1 MKLTVENISLNKK
14 LFGFAG
20 LTSLLVLA
28 ALGTGG
34 FYFFQIENANLL
46 KEKVAKTVETVL
58 ETRGAEKT
66 YLQFFRAELKQEFE
80 EKARKVREWFGNLR
94 SSTANEVWKK

>member
-1 MKLTVENISLNKK
+1 MKLKMENISLNKK

-58 ETRGAEKT
+58 ETRGGGKNLFAVF
-66 YLQFFRAELKQEFE
+66 QGRAETG
-80 EKARKVREWFGNLR
+80 V
-94 SSTANEVWKK
+94 